1 MIQISNVDDAA
12 ALKDDPILQ
21 RDVLAYLSACRAD
34 CDDADDHE
42 VDFVV
47 LSEEDLPMLAEL
59 GEPEEL
65 ARIEIHTGSKVRII
79 TRMVFATTVYFVAG
93 VTGEERRHDS

>member
-1 MIQISNVDDAA
+1 MIQISSVDDAA

-21 RDVLAYLSACRAD
+21 REVLAYLSACRAD

-65 ARIEIHTGSKVRII
+65 ARIEIHTGNQVRFI
-79 TRMVFATTVYFVAG
+79 TRMAFTTAVYFVVGAAG
-93 VTGEERRHDS
+93 NEGRLDS